1 MPDLL
6 APTVVAMSAA
16 RRAPATEAQHA
27 RLVYGCSV
35 VVPSAFCPTSLLLSR
50 SPTDG
55 IHPTAHVSELCVSPC
70 LLPSLPHAACSTPLA
85 LAGSLSSSLC
95 VRMLVDGGSN
105 CNLTCDPRLGSTLA
119 FVESPGSIGG
129 IADALQYTGLLHGG
143 VSFDDNA
150 PQSHSLAWLY
160 TPGGTRNILS
170 ESVLLDEYG
179 IQALKSPYPRLAFPD
194 GGEVPLVRDNGLWYV
209 DVHVRG
215 TSDHATSS
223 APPIAIASAA
233 VRADDNALLWAA
245 RLGTDADGLLRIANA
260 TRGVGIDKLSARQR
274 EAIRSNEHRA
284 VAQIKHAPARTTPV
298 RNLAECPA
306 ETLICD
312 GFGMHAAPSPIDG
325 AVYQFSAIC
334 EYSSFGYIASGKRHT
349 IDDWLAFLRSVKLD
363 AESRGHTPRRLRFDR
378 APELRSDELKRR
390 VEEELGLAVDLT
402 PRERHEG
409 VGRAERNNDLL
420 TRLAEEMLQRAQ
432 LGTAWLLPARAYAQW
447 LLNRQIRAGTQ
458 ETRYQRYLR
467 RVPDLTSPVPHVFG
481 TTVAIIEDVRGP
493 KGSLD
498 HPRGSVGRFV
508 GIDGPSHLVYRPS
521 RGTTVHQSAVKPLNE
536 LALIRT
542 SLPSS
547 VAIVDAETQT
557 DFMGCHERDCLLRQ
571 PIQRPAPASP
581 AAPLTPTVDVP
592 LRTRIEVL
600 WPDGNGGDSI
610 WWSGE
615 IIDSYDYQNGRRR
628 HHVAYDGW
636 PPTQWYWHD
645 LASDDFEWRRTD
657 MPADATDDPAPPAG
671 PMTRARV
678 RAQSHAATLA
688 ACVPHGAPAAVT
700 AALEASVGEC
710 TAARWNALLFQVMG
724 DDGAPFEVDVDDAH
738 DALDAARASLAAA
751 RPIAVY
757 SLARSSAGAQC
768 CKASQ
773 NIVDVKTP
781 LGPAQ
786 LRVPATYAQLLK
798 SEQRDEWL
806 AAEQT
811 ALDAVLAWPGNR
823 LVPQSV
829 PNEQGLPIAPCVT
842 QRRIKKDAATGAL
855 ATKNA
860 FKARHCVDGGRHAAL
875 LTRAGVDL
883 GSETSSAGADD
894 MLIKMMVGDAALRN
908 RNLVKADVPNA
919 YPQGKRGEGRP
930 LTYMQLPRSFA
941 HLRDENDQPL
951 CIELT
956 TPMWG
961 EGPAGFEW
969 QLELERT
976 LLRLGWR
983 RAENVPA
990 LWRFESP
997 EGDSL
1002 LATVVDDL
1010 LFSESPSSGYAI
1022 SERTCAALSELYGDV
1037 GAAREPTSY
1046 VGYRMHRDRAAGTIT
1061 LSLEQKVV
1069 EAAREHMPELLEGKR
1084 PKDLPTGT
1092 KLHAM
1097 ADALQLAERAGERL
1111 CPKQVRIQKLIGSLK
1126 FIERVHPRVTLILH
1140 RLSCVMSAPPY
1151 EAYDVAR
1158 AALLAVWDE
1167 RDVGITFGGAGMTTT
1182 PRLEGSLKAHID
1194 LSEPASGALEA
1205 HADATWG
1212 DRNLYGLILT
1222 YAGAAVLHQSKKI
1235 ALIVDSS
1242 MESEAIGS
1250 SKAGEA
1256 VAYARE
1262 ILRALGVPV
1271 AGPTLITTDNLSN
1284 CKVGSGVGCPTRSKH
1299 FLRRYYALKQRIRAG
1314 DVSLQHLPD
1323 ENMPADFLTKWIP
1336 RAKLEKSIR
1345 YATNAHG
1352 LTRDVGE

>member
-1 MPDLL
+1 
-6 APTVVAMSAA
+6 MS
-16 RRAPATEAQHA
+16 E
-27 RLVYGCSV
+27 
-35 VVPSAFCPTSLLLSR
+35 FC
-50 SPTDG
+50 
-55 IHPTAHVSELCVSPC
+55 VCPC
-70 LLPSLPHAACSTPLA
+70 HDSLPSGARYSPLSM
-85 LAGSLSSSLC
+85 AGSFSSSLC

-105 CNLTCDPRLGSTLA
+105 CNLTCDPRLGSELA

-143 VSFDDNA
+143 ASFGNA
-150 PQSHSLAWLY
+150 ASSPSHSLAWLY
-160 TPGGTRNILS
+160 TPSGTRNILS

-179 IQALKSPYPRLAFPD
+179 IQALKSPHPRLAFPD
-194 GGEVPLVRDNGLWYV
+194 GGEIPMVRENGLWYV
-209 DVHVRG
+209 DVHFRG
-215 TSDHATSS
+215 ASQHASAS

-233 VRADDNALLWAA
+233 VRADDSALLWAS
-245 RLGTDADGLLRIANA
+245 RLGTDAEGLLRIANA

-274 EAIRSNEHRA
+274 EAIRANEHRA
-284 VAQIKHAPARTTPV
+284 VAQIKHAPAHATPL
-298 RNLAECPA
+298 RNLAERPA
-306 ETLICD
+306 QTLICD
-312 GFGMHAAPSPIDG
+312 GFGVHAAPSPVDG

-349 IDDWLAFLRSVKLD
+349 IDDWLAFLRSVQLD
-363 AESRGHTPRRLRFDR
+363 AESHGHTIQRVRFDR
-378 APELRSDELKRR
+378 APELRSDDLKRR
-390 VEEELGLAVDLT
+390 IEAELHMAVDLT

-467 RVPDLTSPVPHVFG
+467 RVPDLTSPVPYVFG
-481 TTVAIIEDVRGP
+481 TTVAIVEDVRGP

-508 GIDGPSHLVYRPS
+508 GIDGPSHLVYRPT
-521 RGTTVHQSAVKPLNE
+521 RGTTVHQSSVKPLNE
-536 LALIRT
+536 LALVRT

-547 VAIVDAETQT
+547 VAVADSETQT
-557 DFMGCHERDCLLRQ
+557 EFSGCHERECILPPPAQ
-571 PIQRPAPASP
+571 PAPVAP
-581 AAPLTPTVDVP
+581 AAPKPPVVDVP
-592 LRTRIEVL
+592 LRTRVEVL
-600 WPDGNGGDSI
+600 WPDASGGGST

-615 IIDSYDYQNGRRR
+615 IIDTHSYQNGRRR

-645 LASDDFEWRRTD
+645 LASNDFQWRRSD
-657 MPADATDDPAPPAG
+657 APADENGDPAPPAG
-671 PMTRARV
+671 PMTRARA
-678 RAQSHAATLA
+678 RAQSHVATIA
-688 ACVPHGAPAAVT
+688 ACVPAGVQAAVA
-700 AALEASVGEC
+700 AALEASTGEC
-710 TAARWNALLFQVMG
+710 TATRWNALLYQFMG
-724 DDGAPFEVDVDDAH
+724 DAGESFEVDVDDAH
-738 DALDAARASLAAA
+738 DALDDARSSLANAQPVA
-751 RPIAVY
+751 IY
-757 SLARSSAGAQC
+757 SLARASGGAQC
-768 CKASQ
+768 LKASQ
-773 NIVDVKTP
+773 NIVDVNTP

-806 AAEQT
+806 AAEST

-829 PNEQGLPIAPCVT
+829 PFEQSLPIAPCVT

-855 ATKNA
+855 AAKNA
-860 FKARHCVDGGRHAAL
+860 FKARHCVDGGRHSAL

-883 GSETSSAGADD
+883 AFETSSAGADD
-894 MLIKMMVGDAALRN
+894 VLVKMLIGDAALRN
-908 RNLVKADVPNA
+908 RNLLKADVPNA

-930 LTYMQLPRSFA
+930 LTYMALPRSFA
-941 HLRDENDQPL
+941 HLRDEQGQPL

-997 EGDSL
+997 EGDAL
-1002 LATVVDDL
+1002 LITVVDDL
-1010 LFSESPSSGYAI
+1010 LFSESFSSGHAI

-1046 VGYRMHRDRAAGTIT
+1046 VGYRLQRDREAGTIN
-1061 LSLEQKVV
+1061 LSLEQKIV
-1069 EAAREHMPELLEGKR
+1069 EAAREHMPELLEGGR
-1084 PKDLPTGT
+1084 PKDLPIGGR
-1092 KLHAM
+1092 LHAM
-1097 ADALQLAERAGERL
+1097 ADAMQLAERTGDRL
-1111 CPKQVRIQKLIGSLK
+1111 CPKQVRTQKLIGSLK
-1126 FIERVHPRVTLILH
+1126 FIERVHPRATLILH
-1140 RLSCVMSAPPY
+1140 RLSCVMSAPPP
-1151 EAYDVAR
+1151 EAYQVAC
-1158 AALLAVWDE
+1158 AALLALWDE

-1194 LSEPASGALEA
+1194 LGEPAPGALEA

-1235 ALIVDSS
+1235 SLIVDSS

-1271 AGPTLITTDNLSN
+1271 TGPTLLTTDNLSN
-1284 CKVGSGVGCPTRSKH
+1284 YKVGSGVGCPTRSKH
-1299 FLRRYYALKQRIRAG
+1299 FLRRYFALKQRIRAG
-1314 DVSLQHLPD
+1314 DVSMQHVPD
-1323 ENMPADFLTKWIP
+1323 EHMPADFLTKWIP
-1336 RAKLEKSIR
+1336 KPKLEKSIR

-1352 LTRDVGE
+1352 LTRAGDE